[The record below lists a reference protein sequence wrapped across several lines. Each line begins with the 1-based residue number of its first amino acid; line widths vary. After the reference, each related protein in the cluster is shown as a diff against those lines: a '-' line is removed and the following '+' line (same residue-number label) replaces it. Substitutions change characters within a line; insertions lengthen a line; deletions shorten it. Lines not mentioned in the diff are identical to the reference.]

1 MGPHPIGLVSLE
13 EEEVR
18 TQSCPEGRP
27 GVDSGRRLPAASQRE
42 ASGGDN
48 PADTLTFLASRV

>member
-18 TQSCPEGRP
+18 TQLCPEGRP
-27 GVDSGRRLPAASQRE
+27 CVDTGRRLPSASHRE
-42 ASGGDN
+42 K
-48 PADTLTFLASRV
+48 PQEEPTLLTP